1 VLWTANI
8 VCVWLSDWLSACTP
22 PVSVCLIGWVSPQ
35 SKLCMRVNSAIKTVI
50 RISWII
56 LFLLQSVVLL
66 PRDAMLARYM
76 PSLCLRLSVTSRYC
90 VKTTKHRITQ
100 ATLHDSPRSLVF
112 WCQRSP
118 RNSTGVNSTG
128 ISVILGGGK
137 RGSRTPTFWSMYTT
151 SVAHVHKI
159 RWLYYRWICH
169 AACYIKTLINA
180 SELRALWTSV
190 WAGPVG
196 RLSSLSDFNVVGC
209 LSQWRH
215 RVT

>member
-1 VLWTANI
+1 MLWTANI

-22 PVSVCLIGWVSPQ
+22 PLSVCLIGWVSPQ

-118 RNSTGVNSTG
+118 RNSTGVNSYGHKRNFRRVREVRVPPLSEVCT
-128 ISVILGGGK
+128 VHLGQL
-137 RGSRTPTFWSMYTT
+137 S
-151 SVAHVHKI
+151 
-159 RWLYYRWICH
+159 L
-169 AACYIKTLINA
+169 A
-180 SELRALWTSV
+180 SLR
-190 WAGPVG
+190 G
-196 RLSSLSDFNVVGC
+196 RLIEYQLRLG
-209 LSQWRH
+209 
-215 RVT
+215 